1 MGQSTQNI
9 AQLVLVCRKHAGL
22 TQFELAELAGV
33 GKTVIFDIEQGKT
46 SIQLDTLQKVLSIL
60 NIQMIL
66 KPPMTVSE

>member
-9 AQLVLVCRKHAGL
+9 AQLVLVCRKHARL
-22 TQFELAELAGV
+22 TQSELAELAGV